1 MTSPSPSAL
10 SPTIR
15 FARFTDFG
23 DLNSFSI
30 IIQDLS
36 LVCDVTAIA
45 VLPGYGQIR
54 MPETRFGPRRWSPLR
69 AEDRLKVKRVS
80 LASPLEI
87 MFDVAGFSTAFGGIA
102 IAVNRVLVAV
112 KSWQDVLAAGVDVDQ
127 RRQALAEN
135 RELAPVRLRQA
146 ELSNAL
152 LDQQVRRA
160 RAEADL
166 VERARDEILHL
177 SHPSDE
183 EAGLVRLPRRRHT
196 AASLTSEDYAELLD
210 EPVRRILGYAGGELE
225 VVDEP
230 EPN

>member
-1 MTSPSPSAL
+1 M
-10 SPTIR
+10 
-15 FARFTDFG
+15 

-30 IIQDLS
+30 IIQELS
-36 LVCDVTAIA
+36 LVYDVTAIA

-87 MFDVAGFSTAFGGIA
+87 MFDVAGFSTAIGGVA

-127 RRQALAEN
+127 RRQAPTEN

-152 LDQQVRRA
+152 PDQQVRRA

-166 VERARDEILHL
+166 VEILHL
-177 SHPSDE
+177 SQPSDE

-210 EPVRRILGYAGGELE
+210 EPARRILGDAGGELE
-225 VVDEP
+225 VIDEP